1 MTNRYFISKGAIIE
15 KLGGDLNSTP
25 LHWAVRQ
32 GHLQMVVLLMQ
43 YGADPSIRD
52 GEGYSCIHLAAQ
64 FAQTAIVAYLIAKG
78 QVYTL
83 LLHS

>member
-1 MTNRYFISKGAIIE
+1 
-15 KLGGDLNSTP
+15 
-25 LHWAVRQ
+25 
-32 GHLQMVVLLMQ
+32 MVVLLMQ